1 MKRHKNWAAASIVA
15 ATAAAV
21 IALGVTPISAGQA
34 AAPSSSEAGGTDSSA
49 AVAACP
55 EASAA
60 VSTAPTDTAT
70 APAGTDG
77 AVEPLDI
84 AVLSPDYAAQPA
96 AKEAIDLFEAAAEA
110 HGHSVTVVD
119 TNSDNA
125 AMNAE
130 ITTAVSQGVDAI
142 VVAFGTPQEFGDGL
156 ADAAE
161 AGIPVFG
168 LDTGGAVD
176 GILVNVTTDN
186 RFLGEQSAQ
195 AIIDAIGEGGTVAMI
210 HFDPFEP
217 VRLRAEAA
225 RALFEANGVN
235 VIEYIQGDPEDSTG
249 FASAVVG
256 DLLAKYP
263 KGELDAIWA
272 GWDASALG
280 AYQAT
285 VAADRTEVLVTGVD
299 GQEFAIAEVAKGGN
313 WIATVRQDWP
323 TISATVLDLIEANA
337 AGEAPAEKVV
347 FVPAVLITA
356 ENACS

>member
-1 MKRHKNWAAASIVA
+1 MKRHTGWAAASIAA
-15 ATAAAV
+15 ATLAV
-21 IALGVTPISAGQA
+21 TAFAGTSISAEQA
-34 AAPSSSEAGGTDSSA
+34 AAPSSSEVGATDSSA
-49 AVAACP
+49 PVAACP
-55 EASAA
+55 ETSVPASAP
-60 VSTAPTDTAT
+60 SGDTAT

-77 AVEPLDI
+77 AAEALEI

-96 AKEAIDLFEAAAEA
+96 AKEAIDLFEAAAVA
-110 HGHSVTVVD
+110 NGHTVTVVD

-168 LDTGGAVD
+168 LDTGGVVE

-210 HFDPFEP
+210 HYDPFEP

-225 RALFEANGVN
+225 RALFEENGVE
-235 VIEYIQGDPEDSTG
+235 VIEYVQGDPEDSTG

-263 KGELDAIWA
+263 EGELDAIWA

-323 TISATVLDLIEANA
+323 VISATVLDLIEANA
-337 AGEAPAEKVV
+337 TGEAPAEEVV
-347 FVPAVLITA
+347 FVPAVVITA
-356 ENACS
+356 ENACP

>member
-1 MKRHKNWAAASIVA
+1 MKRHSSWATASIVA
-15 ATAAAV
+15 ATLAV
-21 IALGVTPISAGQA
+21 TALAGTSISAGQA
-34 AAPSSSEAGGTDSSA
+34 AAPSSSEVGATDSSA
-49 AVAACP
+49 PAAACP
-55 EASAA
+55 ETSVPASAP
-60 VSTAPTDTAT
+60 SSETASE
-70 APAGTDG
+70 PAGTDG
-77 AVEPLDI
+77 EVAALEI

-110 HGHSVTVVD
+110 HGHAVTVVD

-130 ITTAVSQGVDAI
+130 LTTAVSQGVDAI

-168 LDTGGAVD
+168 LDTGGVVE

-195 AIIDAIGEGGTVAMI
+195 AIVDEIGEGGTVAMI

-225 RALFEANGVN
+225 RALFEENGVE
-235 VIEYIQGDPEDSTG
+235 VIEYVQGDPADSTG

-263 KGELDAIWA
+263 EGQLDAIWA

-285 VAADRTEVLVTGVD
+285 VAADRTEIVVTGVD

-323 TISATVLDLIEANA
+323 VISATVLDLIEANA
-337 AGEAPAEKVV
+337 AGEAPAEEVV
-347 FVPAVLITA
+347 FIPAVVITA
-356 ENACS
+356 ENACP

>member
-1 MKRHKNWAAASIVA
+1 MKRHIELDSGVDRRPRRFAVTAFAGTLRSGAGAGCHRAVRTVRGV
-15 ATAAAV
+15 ATAGLADLPARRRR
-21 IALGVTPISAGQA
+21 LRLR
-34 AAPSSSEAGGTDSSA
+34 APTSA
-49 AVAACP
+49 AGEP
-55 EASAA
+55 
-60 VSTAPTDTAT
+60 
-70 APAGTDG
+70 PAGTG
-77 AVEPLDI
+77 ESGEALDI

-110 HGHSVTVVD
+110 NGHTVTVVD

-168 LDTGGAVD
+168 LDTGGVVE

-195 AIIDAIGEGGTVAMI
+195 AIIDEIGEGGTVAMI

-225 RALFEANGVN
+225 RALFEENGVE
-235 VIEYIQGDPEDSTG
+235 VVEYVQGDPEDSTG

-263 KGELDAIWA
+263 GGRARRHLGRVGTPRRSAPTRRPSPPTA
-272 GWDASALG
+272 PRSSSPASTARSSPSPRSPR
-280 AYQAT
+280 AAT
-285 VAADRTEVLVTGVD
+285 GSPRCARTG
-299 GQEFAIAEVAKGGN
+299 
-313 WIATVRQDWP
+313 R
-323 TISATVLDLIEANA
+323 
-337 AGEAPAEKVV
+337 
-347 FVPAVLITA
+347 
-356 ENACS
+356 

>member
-1 MKRHKNWAAASIVA
+1 MTRTLSRAAAGILATTFAVTTFAGTAGAHPATVPPSSEPA
-15 ATAAAV
+15 ATAAA
-21 IALGVTPISAGQA
+21 
-34 AAPSSSEAGGTDSSA
+34 ESA
-49 AVAACP
+49 ASACP
-55 EASAA
+55 ETSTPAS
-60 VSTAPTDTAT
+60 SAPVAS
-70 APAGTDG
+70 
-77 AVEPLDI
+77 EPVGSAESGEALEI

-110 HGHSVTVVD
+110 HGHTVTVVD

-130 ITTAVSQGVDAI
+130 LTTAVSQGVDAI

-156 ADAAE
+156 ADAAD

-168 LDTGGAVD
+168 LDTGGVVE

-195 AIIDAIGEGGTVAMI
+195 AIIDEIGEGGTVAMI

-225 RALFEANGVN
+225 RALFEENG
-235 VIEYIQGDPEDSTG
+235 IEVVEYVQGDPEDSTG
-249 FASAVVG
+249 FASATVG

-263 KGELDAIWA
+263 EGELDAVWA

-285 VAADRTEVLVTGVD
+285 VAADRTEVVVTGVD

-323 TISATVLDLIEANA
+323 VISTTVLDLIEANA
-337 AGEAPAEKVV
+337 AGEAPAEEIV

-356 ENACS
+356 ENACL

>member
-1 MKRHKNWAAASIVA
+1 MMKRHNGWKTASMVA
-15 ATAAAV
+15 ATLA
-21 IALGVTPISAGQA
+21 ITALSGTSISAES
-34 AAPSSSEAGGTDSSA
+34 AAPSTSEVPGTVVA
-49 AVAACP
+49 ADAACP
-55 EASAA
+55 ATS
-60 VSTAPTDTAT
+60 VPGSQPPDGGTAT
-70 APAGTDG
+70 APAGSDTAG
-77 AVEPLDI
+77 EALEI

-96 AKEAIDLFEAAAEA
+96 AKEAIDLFEAAATA
-110 HGHSVTVVD
+110 NGHTVTVVD

-168 LDTGGAVD
+168 LDTGGVVE

-195 AIIDAIGEGGTVAMI
+195 AIIDEIGEGGTVAMI

-225 RALFEANGVN
+225 RALFEESGVE
-235 VIEYIQGDPEDSTG
+235 VIEYVQGDPEDSTG

-263 KGELDAIWA
+263 EGELDAIWA

-323 TISATVLDLIEANA
+323 VISATVLDLIEGHF
-337 AGEAPAEKVV
+337 AGQDPAEEVV
-347 FVPAVLITA
+347 FIPAVVITA
-356 ENACS
+356 ENACP

>member
-1 MKRHKNWAAASIVA
+1 MKRHIR
-15 ATAAAV
+15 
-21 IALGVTPISAGQA
+21 
-34 AAPSSSEAGGTDSSA
+34 SA
-49 AVAACP
+49 AVAIAAGTLAVTAFASASTSAQGGSRAAAAATSEPSAPACP
-55 EASAA
+55 VATDVSAA
-60 VSTAPTDTAT
+60 PSGSADVTA
-70 APAGTDG
+70 
-77 AVEPLDI
+77 EPLDI

-110 HGHSVTVVD
+110 HGHAVTVVD
-119 TNSDNA
+119 TDSDNA

-168 LDTGGAVD
+168 LDTGGVVE

-195 AIIDAIGEGGTVAMI
+195 AIIDEIGEGGTVAMI

-225 RALFEANGVN
+225 TALFEENGIEIV
-235 VIEYIQGDPEDSTG
+235 EYIQGDPADSTG
-249 FASAVVG
+249 FAAAAIG
-256 DLLAKYP
+256 DLLVKYP
-263 KGELDAIWA
+263 EGELDSIWA

-299 GQEFAIAEVAKGGN
+299 GQAFAIAEVAKGGN
-313 WIATVRQDWP
+313 WIATVRQDWS
-323 TISATVLDLIEANA
+323 TISATVLDVIEAHF
-337 AGEAPAEKVV
+337 AGEEPAEDTI
-347 FVPAVLITA
+347 FVPAILITS
-356 ENACS
+356 ENACT